1 MKIYELNTSYVKYLQ
16 QFDKRVLNNE
26 DGGTRKYV
34 GVVLSVN
41 SFNYFV
47 PLSSPKDTDYTIVK
61 GKKVIRK
68 SIVPIHRIVIRRGNK
83 VNFLGKL
90 RFSSMIPVP
99 DTELTL
105 LDIANLTDIKYKNMI
120 IEQVRYIRKNATI
133 LMEDHA
139 KVIYNQKTGN
149 YPNIGY
155 LNSTVD
161 FKLLE
166 QKVLEYTTAKETY
179 EAKEQVAAGKEE

>member
-1 MKIYELNTSYVKYLQ
+1 
-16 QFDKRVLNNE
+16 
-26 DGGTRKYV
+26 
-34 GVVLSVN
+34 
-41 SFNYFV
+41 
-47 PLSSPKDTDYTIVK
+47 
-61 GKKVIRK
+61 
-68 SIVPIHRIVIRRGNK
+68 
-83 VNFLGKL
+83 
-90 RFSSMIPVP
+90 
-99 DTELTL
+99 
-105 LDIANLTDIKYKNMI
+105 MI

-166 QKVLEYTTAKETY
+166 QKVLEYMTAKETY